1 MSEGNNFLMSLRVVL
16 RRYEAIFSGAEKLV
30 IGLLLATVDCLVGIS
45 ALSCLNS
52 PRNDICRLCW
62 DV

>member
-1 MSEGNNFLMSLRVVL
+1 MSKGNNILMSLRVAL
-16 RRYEAIFSGAEKLV
+16 RRHEATFSGEEKTV
-30 IGLLLATVDCLVGIS
+30 NGLLFATVDCFVGIS
-45 ALSCLNS
+45 ALSCLNP